1 VTIRIKICCISS
13 VQEARLA
20 IRYGASLLGLVSEMP
35 SGPGV
40 IDEAEIAHIA
50 ATLPPG
56 VTATLLTSRTDAAGI
71 LDQQR
76 RCGVGAIQLVAA
88 TTPAVRQA
96 IQQGAPGVQIL
107 QVVHVTGP
115 KSLDEVR
122 EAATHSHAILLDSG
136 RPSQG
141 ILGGTGLT
149 HDWTVSRQIVRAAGV
164 PVFLAGGL
172 SGDNVRAAIRAV
184 RPYGVDVCSGLRT
197 DGRLDPTKLATFASG
212 VDYAA
217 RSGSACV
224 AWPG

>member
-1 VTIRIKICCISS
+1 MSVRIKICCISS
-13 VQEARLA
+13 VEEARLA

-56 VTATLLTSRTDAAGI
+56 VTAALLTSRTDAAGI

-76 RCGVGAIQLVAA
+76 RCGVGAIQLVSQ

-96 IQQGAPGVQIL
+96 IRDGAPGVQLL

-115 KSLDEVR
+115 ESLAQVR
-122 EAATHSHAILLDSG
+122 EAAAGSHAILLDSG
-136 RPSQG
+136 RPAQG
-141 ILGGTGLT
+141 ILGGTGQT
-149 HDWTVSRQIVRAAGV
+149 HDWSISRQIVRAAGV

-197 DGRLDPTKLATFASG
+197 DGKLDPGKLAMFASG
-212 VDYAA
+212 VDHAA
-217 RSGSACV
+217 RSGSSCV